1 MPSTNPP
8 LVVMGG
14 QSSSGYNGGP
24 ILLWLQWGDSLLSV
38 GHLVQQS
45 INAAC
50 LQRQYSSD
58 GNNRH
63 TTHRAGWKVVALC
76 TVSLVMQVGTWWHCG
91 LSKLEVEP
99 RCQV

>member
-8 LVVMGG
+8 LVVMGANPPLG
-14 QSSSGYNGGP
+14 TMGANP
-24 ILLWLQWGDSLLSV
+24 PLVTMGDSLLSV